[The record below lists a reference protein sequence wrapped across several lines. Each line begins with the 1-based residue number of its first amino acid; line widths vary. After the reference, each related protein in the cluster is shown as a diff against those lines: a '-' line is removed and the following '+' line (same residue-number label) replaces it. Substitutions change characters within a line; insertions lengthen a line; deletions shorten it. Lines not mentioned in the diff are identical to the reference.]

1 MKRVAGA
8 TLGMLV
14 GALACVG
21 AATPAAALAPTAVG
35 WWWVAEQGPATVP
48 PPPTV
53 PAGGFM
59 VGADP
64 SGPNSVAALH
74 FALADDDSAPVLT
87 LTVADNGNLNGASDA
102 VVACQSASP
111 WKPESPGAWANKPAG
126 RCDTNAKG
134 TLSTDSKTMTFALT
148 PLVSADG
155 TTLDIVLLPASGAS
169 FEMSF
174 NAPTATSLTT
184 TKVAPSSTTDS
195 GSSFDTSS
203 DISTADTSA
212 SDQSTDALTPLLT
225 TPFAATQAPPTD
237 NPTLQITTVR
247 PTPVNRSVVGTQA
260 PTRSTPAVAILLL
273 MLVAGAAWAVTRA
286 PMPAVRRLGPMST
299 SPPPAASAREP
310 AGPPA
315 VGGLGRFARE
325 RRGAP
330 PRL

>member
-1 MKRVAGA
+1 
-8 TLGMLV
+8 
-14 GALACVG
+14 
-21 AATPAAALAPTAVG
+21 
-35 WWWVAEQGPATVP
+35 
-48 PPPTV
+48 V

-64 SGPNSVAALH
+64 SGPNAVAALR

-102 VVACQSASP
+102 VVACLSATPWKAPAASP
-111 WKPESPGAWANKPAG
+111 GNWTDKPAG

-134 TLSTDSKTMTFALT
+134 TLSADAKTVTFALT

-155 TTLDIVLLPASGAS
+155 STLDIVLLPASGAS
-169 FEMSF
+169 FELTF
-174 NAPTATSLTT
+174 NPPTATSLTT
-184 TKVAPSSTTDS
+184 TKVTPSSTSDS
-195 GSSFDTSS
+195 ASSLDTSS
-203 DISTADTSA
+203 DISTADSSPA
-212 SDQSTDALTPLLT
+212 DSSSDALASLLSS
-225 TPFAATQAPPTD
+225 PIASTQAPPID

-260 PTRSTPAVAILLL
+260 PTRSTPAVAVLLLL
-273 MLVAGAAWAVTRA
+273 MVAGAAWAVGRV
-286 PMPAVRRLGPMST
+286 PVPGLRRLGPMST
-299 SPPPAASAREP
+299 SPPPAAPTREP